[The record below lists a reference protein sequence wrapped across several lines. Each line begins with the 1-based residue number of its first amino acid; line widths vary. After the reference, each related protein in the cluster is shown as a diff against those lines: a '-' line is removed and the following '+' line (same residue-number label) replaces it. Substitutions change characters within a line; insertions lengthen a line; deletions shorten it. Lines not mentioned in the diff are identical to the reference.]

1 MSGTGSS
8 VFDITQSLGADDAG
22 RIKRLLEGGVK
33 IPAQPRVLD
42 ELRKL
47 MLRKEM
53 DVRPL
58 ARVINQDP

>member
-33 IPAQPRVLD
+33 IPAQPRVPSY
-42 ELRKL
+42 
-47 MLRKEM
+47 
-53 DVRPL
+53 VNGIL
-58 ARVINQDP
+58 ARKFVFCLVR